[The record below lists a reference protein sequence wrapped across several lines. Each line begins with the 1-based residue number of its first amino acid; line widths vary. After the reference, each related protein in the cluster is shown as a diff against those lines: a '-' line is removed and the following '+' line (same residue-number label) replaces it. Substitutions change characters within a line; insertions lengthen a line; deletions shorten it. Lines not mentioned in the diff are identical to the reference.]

1 MGMPEDRRAARRLA
15 GRAGMADEGDSPGS
29 GGTRATGRTRFALPS
44 DLPGSLRHL
53 DDAQLD
59 ALLRAVV
66 EEARRRGRPLGG
78 EHAPPT
84 ASGTVKPAQ
93 ADGGKAKR
101 QPLPLAPG
109 QARLVR
115 AAFEAGVKPAA
126 IARQLRVS
134 RAQVEQVLGRP
145 KGRAR

>member
-1 MGMPEDRRAARRLA
+1 
-15 GRAGMADEGDSPGS
+15 MADADDSPS
-29 GGTRATGRTRFALPS
+29 PGGTRTAGRTRYALPS

-59 ALLRAVV
+59 GLLRAVV
-66 EEARRRGRPLGG
+66 EEARRRGRPTGG
-78 EHAPPT
+78 EHAPPL
-84 ASGTVKPAQ
+84 ASGSVKPAP
-93 ADGGKAKR
+93 AAGGRAKR

-109 QARLVR
+109 RARLVR

-145 KGRAR
+145 KGRVR